1 MKVSGR
7 HFILRILQT
16 VDWYF
21 GLKIVGTAHWNI
33 DVERRTFIEIKLHQ
47 KYLAKKIAAFLYFQR
62 SFSRKTPQTWAFQL
76 FC

>member
-21 GLKIVGTAHWNI
+21 WLKIVGTAHWNI
-33 DVERRTFIEIKLHQ
+33 DVERRTFFIITGVERFVIALT
-47 KYLAKKIAAFLYFQR
+47 KKIVKNKYI
-62 SFSRKTPQTWAFQL
+62 
-76 FC
+76 